1 MVRQTWQD
9 LLETYDTQKDT
20 RCICPIAHT
29 QIIANIG
36 IMLDE
41 SSNILA
47 AAKIRQSIFAPCT
60 AKSECRSSNI
70 APRMDQVIRAVVMA
84 REKVPDLSA

>member
-1 MVRQTWQD
+1 MAGGDFMVRQTWQD

-36 IMLDE
+36 IMLDLSVSKDLVVGE
-41 SSNILA
+41 G
-47 AAKIRQSIFAPCT
+47 SI
-60 AKSECRSSNI
+60 
-70 APRMDQVIRAVVMA
+70 
-84 REKVPDLSA
+84 